1 MDHLARHREYA
12 NALTAKYHAATADW
26 QVTHPEAANRFQE
39 FTKLC
44 MAASATPVLAIDL
57 MLLLAKAPTAV
68 LKALQ
73 NLSKHFH
80 IEAHLKNELHVSD
93 GGEDAAI
100 SIMLPQEI
108 HAARETEIAIQYGPD
123 HAPHVKVEQMT
134 RFGGI
139 GDTDAIQ
146 HLPDYDKHYTHLGR
160 RQQVLHIQCNFLIR
174 QQVLVDIK
182 RDRFPITAFEK
193 SYDYFVME
201 WVLSAYD
208 FLTSRHAVFNKADR
222 KLYNKVTKQ
231 LHNYA
236 KTRKWFEIE
245 AMRDEVEQ
253 YEKELKEQR
262 ARKELG
268 GYDKHAKAEL
278 DLNQQLD
285 NCETD
290 FEGFEAIRGLVLG
303 SRWAT
308 LADSRKDGNT
318 VMDDGW

>member
-1 MDHLARHREYA
+1 M
-12 NALTAKYHAATADW
+12 
-26 QVTHPEAANRFQE
+26 
-39 FTKLC
+39 
-44 MAASATPVLAIDL
+44 
-57 MLLLAKAPTAV
+57 

-73 NLSKHFH
+73 KLSKHFH
-80 IEAHLKNELHVSD
+80 IEAYLKYELAKSD
-93 GGEDAAI
+93 GSHDGAI
-100 SIMLPQEI
+100 SIMLPEEI
-108 HAARETEIAIQYGPD
+108 HAARKTGIAIQYGPD

-146 HLPDYDKHYTHLGR
+146 HLPDYDRYYTHLGR
-160 RQQVLHIQCNFLIR
+160 RQQVLHTQCNFLIR

-182 RDRFPITAFEK
+182 RDRFPITPFEK

-201 WVLSAYD
+201 WVLAAHD
-208 FLTSRHAVFNKADR
+208 FLTSRYAVFNKDLTSLADR

-245 AMRDEVEQ
+245 AMPDEVEE
-253 YEKELKEQR
+253 YEKHVKEQN
-262 ARKELG
+262 ARTELM
-268 GYDKHAKAEL
+268 GYEKHAQAEV

-290 FEGFEAIRGLVLG
+290 LEGFEAIHGLVSG

-308 LADSRKDGNT
+308 LADGRKDDDT
-318 VMDDGW
+318 VMSDG